1 MPIKVENAYYTYQAG
16 TPFEHTALKNVS
28 MYVADG
34 DIYGI
39 MGATGSGK
47 STLLQML
54 NGLLIPDQGK
64 IIINN
69 QQTSRLKGRQMAELR
84 QKAGLVVQFPEQ
96 QIFQLT
102 VGSDIAF
109 GPQNLDMDPD
119 EIEKRVKWALN
130 MVNLPYEEF
139 INRSPQH
146 LSSGERRRVAIA
158 GVLAMQPQYLILDEP
173 TAGLDT
179 RGRSEL
185 LANLKDL
192 NEKNGTTIII
202 VSHRINELLAVCSH
216 LLVLVKG
223 EVFQQGDIWSVLDN
237 SQELIE
243 QGFDLPVSRDVVDR
257 LRQRGWE
264 IDNRV
269 RNTCEASQEIARVL
283 GVRCKG

>member
-1 MPIKVENAYYTYQAG
+1 
-16 TPFEHTALKNVS
+16 
-28 MYVADG
+28 
-34 DIYGI
+34 
-39 MGATGSGK
+39 
-47 STLLQML
+47 LLQML
-54 NGLLIPDQGK
+54 NGILIPDQGK
-64 IIINN
+64 IIIDN

-119 EIEKRVKWALN
+119 EVEKRVEWAMN

-139 INRSPQH
+139 KNRLPQH
-146 LSSGERRRVAIA
+146 LSSGERRRVVIA

-185 LANLKDL
+185 LANLRDL

-202 VSHRINELLAVCSH
+202 VSHRLNELLAVCSH

-223 EVFQQGDIWSVLDN
+223 EVLQQGDIWSVLDN

-264 IDNRV
+264 IDTRV
-269 RNTCEASQEIARVL
+269 RNTHEASQEIARVL
-283 GVRCKG
+283 GVRGEE